1 MENDTSEVEKDL
13 QRFKSQDGA
22 PLPSLRGRYDREL
35 KLYYLRWNEVDAAFP
50 DVDHIL
56 VPPSKCAFLID
67 KTFVDSDEIY
77 TVIYKNLENGSSLD
91 PDRDLIYSNESAPSP
106 LFLPEHDSIKTT
118 LHALCGNDDLYTV
131 LIEARRASKTY
142 EDLATETERLGV
154 DERYAFMTLYVNME
168 SRYNRTMVD
177 IARILDVEDMS
188 EAICLEMANTRE
200 HLTSLRRKAIAAELD
215 SRFLR
220 HGEDS
225 EVTALD
231 YPMPFAS
238 FLLPVDIENWE
249 PNNPSSHTFRLHF
262 ICHYNPPESE
272 DSVESSGESQEHLL
286 QHPGYAIRD
295 YDSFLRHHGY
305 VALYLLQGCK
315 CDIWKQDNNEGT
327 NESGGGGNSTLSK
340 LAEGSQFSA
349 VELGVLVDMAI
360 ESLQRSVTPQMKVDF
375 NPDFTRRLPLYLMD
389 DSSTKDIPLPLYPTM
404 HKRGLDWICKRHFYE
419 KYTESALTSLCDHVR
434 SLEGHHNMQI
444 GTWAVKVNSIEEV
457 RDFFKVVGVTK
468 AIIDLTLSLLWE
480 ATEPELQEIVVGAN
494 AVHIVHL
501 RLDGKEFKDHPMYT
515 TEPGS
520 VFIHNIITA
529 NERNLGS
536 VTFSNIVNL
545 HRAPASVEYITFITN
560 RRIVTTGLPAMSSV
574 EWDGF
579 KRFVFNFH
587 KAIGERQTNSGE
599 ENRADVI
606 SGDEPNDNNPGTVHR
621 RNTEELRLLVEE
633 HRYVLSLTY
642 LTGNHLATTF
652 DMPNGVFRGLV
663 KARFPV
669 DLNEQFL
676 YTGSLQHF
684 VLEIDSTNTNYLLI
698 LGKVLKHNPDLLEVM
713 IGTKESILLSQVV
726 FCCSCISGRVNPLH
740 VSFYD
745 ECVGAQER
753 VVAKLILSPVT
764 QAAIEGSVN
773 HSRCEFSFSSI
784 DIEIV
789 EWVMDYGFEA
799 LSDDEAAALDT
810 ITLQFPD
817 TLIYFN
823 LDIRDLT
830 KAGIESIRR
839 VLSRSSIQFL
849 RINCGLFDVDL
860 KPDLVHAIAHL
871 RRSSLLS
878 LILRGEAVITWLELL
893 AEATTHFT
901 SHGQTRGSLAS
912 PEYQLVQFEVINTA
926 PDLHLLST
934 RAMETI
940 FHVYCSCSLVDFS
953 LVHVDL

>member
-1 MENDTSEVEKDL
+1 MDPKDGEVEKDL
-13 QRFKSQDGA
+13 QRFQSQDEA
-22 PLPSLRGRYDREL
+22 PLQSLRGRYDSEL
-35 KLYYLRWNEVDAAFP
+35 EEYYLHLYSLLVKIRQAF
-50 DVDHIL
+50 
-56 VPPSKCAFLID
+56 
-67 KTFVDSDEIY
+67 KT
-77 TVIYKNLENGSSLD
+77 
-91 PDRDLIYSNESAPSP
+91 
-106 LFLPEHDSIKTT
+106 
-118 LHALCGNDDLYTV
+118 C
-131 LIEARRASKTY
+131 
-142 EDLATETERLGV
+142 EDLTTTIEDLDEEDRLLV
-154 DERYAFMTLYVNME
+154 MTFYINME
-168 SRYNRTMVD
+168 SRYSRIQEDISRILEEAGAVEAIRIEMAEIRQGLSKLRGKALKAEFESLIQSERGVSSDTAFDYSLPYLFLLLPSD
-177 IARILDVEDMS
+177 IATWD
-188 EAICLEMANTRE
+188 
-200 HLTSLRRKAIAAELD
+200 
-215 SRFLR
+215 
-220 HGEDS
+220 
-225 EVTALD
+225 
-231 YPMPFAS
+231 
-238 FLLPVDIENWE
+238 
-249 PNNPSSHTFRLHF
+249 PNNPHNHTLRLHF
-262 ICHYNPPESE
+262 ICNQFEGDFTEGSSE
-272 DSVESSGESQEHLL
+272 GADHLL
-286 QHPGYAIRD
+286 LHPGYDIRD
-295 YDSFLRHHGY
+295 YSGFLKHFGL
-305 VALYLLQGCK
+305 VALYLLKGYQGTFEK
-315 CDIWKQDNNEGT
+315 DSKEG
-327 NESGGGGNSTLSK
+327 EAGDSRK
-340 LAEGSQFSA
+340 LLRMAEGSKFSA

-360 ESLQRSVTPQMKVDF
+360 ESLQRSVTPQMKMDF
-375 NPDFTRRLPLYLMD
+375 NPDLTRRLPFYLID
-389 DSSTKDIPLPLYPTM
+389 DSGTMDIPLYPIT
-404 HKRGLDWICKRHFYE
+404 HY
-419 KYTESALTSLCDHVR
+419 S
-434 SLEGHHNMQI
+434 
-444 GTWAVKVNSIEEV
+444 
-457 RDFFKVVGVTK
+457 
-468 AIIDLTLSLLWE
+468 DLIW
-480 ATEPELQEIVVGAN
+480 ATEAELQEIVVGAN
-494 AVHIVHL
+494 AVHVVHL
-501 RLDGKEFKDHPMYT
+501 RLDGKGFKDHPMYT
-515 TEPGS
+515 TERGS

-529 NERNLGS
+529 NERNLDS

-621 RNTEELRLLVEE
+621 RNTEELRRLVEE

-642 LTGNHLATTF
+642 LTENHLAATF
-652 DMPNGVFRGLV
+652 DMPNGVFLGLV

-684 VLEIDSTNTNYLLI
+684 LLEVDSTNTNYLLI

-713 IGTKESILLSQVV
+713 IGTKESILLSQIV

-764 QAAIEGSVN
+764 QAAIEDSAN

-784 DIEIV
+784 DIEVV

-871 RRSSLLS
+871 QRFSLLS

-940 FHVYCSCSLVDFS
+940 FHIYCSFS
-953 LVHVDL
+953 LVKFDLMNVRLLNTQRRDLLLANMDLAISQS

>member
-1 MENDTSEVEKDL
+1 MENDTAKVEKDL
-13 QRFKSQDGA
+13 QRFKSRDGA

-77 TVIYKNLENGSSLD
+77 TVIYKNLENESSLD
-91 PDRDLIYSNESAPSP
+91 PNRDLIYSNNSAPSP
-106 LFLPEHDSIKTT
+106 FLLPGHESIKTT

-131 LIEARRASKTY
+131 LIETRRASRTY

-177 IARILDVEDMS
+177 IERILDVEGMI
-188 EAICLEMANTRE
+188 EAICLEMTNTRE

-220 HGEDS
+220 LGEDS

-238 FLLPVDIENWE
+238 FLLPADIENWE

-272 DSVESSGESQEHLL
+272 DSVERSGESQEHLL

-295 YDSFLRHHGY
+295 CDSFLRHHGY

-315 CDIWKQDNNEGT
+315 CDVWKQDNHEGT
-327 NESGGGGNSTLSK
+327 SESGGGENSTLSK
-340 LAEGSQFSA
+340 VAEGSQFSA

-360 ESLQRSVTPQMKVDF
+360 ESLQRLVTPQMKVDF
-375 NPDFTRRLPLYLMD
+375 NPDFTRRLPSYLID
-389 DSSTKDIPLPLYPTM
+389 DSDTTDIPLPLYPTIY
-404 HKRGLDWICKRHFYE
+404 KRGLDWICKRHFYE
-419 KYTESALTSLCDHVR
+419 KYTEPALTSLCDHVH
-434 SLEGHHNMQI
+434 SLEGHFNMQK
-444 GTWAVKVNSIEEV
+444 GTWVVKVNLIEEV
-457 RDFFKVVGVTK
+457 REFFKVVGVTK
-468 AIIDLTLSLLWE
+468 AVIDLTLSLLWE
-480 ATEPELQEIVVGAN
+480 ATDSELQEIVVGAN
-494 AVHIVHL
+494 AAHVVHL
-501 RLDGKEFKDHPMYT
+501 RLDGKGLKDHPMYT
-515 TEPGS
+515 TEQGS
-520 VFIHNIITA
+520 VFIHNVITA
-529 NERNLGS
+529 KERNLGS
-536 VTFSNIVNL
+536 VTFSNIINL
-545 HRAPASVEYITFITN
+545 HKAPASVEYITFITN

-579 KRFVFNFH
+579 KKFVFNFH
-587 KAIGERQTNSGE
+587 RAIGERQTNSSE
-599 ENRADVI
+599 ETRADII
-606 SGDEPNDNNPGTVHR
+606 SGDEPNDNDPGSVHR
-621 RNTEELRLLVEE
+621 RNIDELRRLVEE

-642 LTGNHLATTF
+642 LTENHQAATF
-652 DMPNGVFRGLV
+652 DMPNGVFHGLV

-669 DLNEQFL
+669 DLNERFL
-676 YTGSLQHF
+676 YTGSLRHF
-684 VLEIDSTNTNYLLI
+684 VLEVDSTNTNYLSI
-698 LGKVLKHNPDLLEVM
+698 LGKVLEHNPDLLEVM
-713 IGTKESILLSQVV
+713 IGTRESILLSQIV
-726 FCCSCISGRVNPLH
+726 FCCGCISGRANPLH

-753 VVAKLILSPVT
+753 VVAKLILSSIT
-764 QAAIEGSVN
+764 QAAIEGSDN

-784 DIEIV
+784 DIKAV
-789 EWVMDYGFEA
+789 ELAMDYGSEA
-799 LSDDEAAALDT
+799 LNDDEAAALDT
-810 ITLQFPD
+810 ITAQFPD

-830 KAGIESIRR
+830 RAGIESIRR

-860 KPDLVHAIAHL
+860 KPALVYALAHL
-871 RRSSLLS
+871 QRSSLLS
-878 LILRGEAVITWLELL
+878 LILRGEAVVTWLELL
-893 AEATTHFT
+893 AEATHFT
-901 SHGQTRGSLAS
+901 SQGPTKGSLAP
-912 PEYQLVQFEVINTA
+912 PEYQLVQFEVINTT
-926 PDLHLLST
+926 PEQHLLST

-940 FHVYCSCSLVDFS
+940 FYIYCSCSLVDFS
-953 LVHVDL
+953 LVYVDL